1 MEKKL
6 NKFQLFFDISG
17 GSPAGRRQLKRR
29 VSMKEFNVA
38 NESPLRFPALESYME
53 SRLNPKLSVM
63 SE

>member
-29 VSMKEFNVA
+29 VSIKEFNVA
-38 NESPLRFPALESYME
+38 NESPLR
-53 SRLNPKLSVM
+53 RRH
-63 SE
+63 